1 MTWEDVLKIK
11 KVDRAKL
18 RRESEDP
25 DSNMSG
31 RDIRFHLLD
40 SKDNKT
46 EQRKK
51 SGLENTS
58 VKRPRGRRARSKHGP
73 VTERRKK
80 PESKNAF
87 RGPFDLGDWEPDSN
101 RGEE

>member
-58 VKRPRGRRARSKHGP
+58 VKRPRGKHGP